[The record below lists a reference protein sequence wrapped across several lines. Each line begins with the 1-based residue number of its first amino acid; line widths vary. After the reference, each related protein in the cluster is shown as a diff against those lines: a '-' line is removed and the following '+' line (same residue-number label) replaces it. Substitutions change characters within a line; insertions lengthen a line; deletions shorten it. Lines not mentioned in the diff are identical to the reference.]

1 MEHPTNLAIFS
12 LKKNPRS
19 NSSRVLFQPM
29 PENGGK
35 WYRRWPGQMMAW
47 LFWPNYDISPT
58 CFFLEI
64 RGFPFLSYLL
74 GERGRVRLRWNLTRL
89 NEPTLKNKTSTWS
102 KTKQQNK
109 HKNLLLAWWGY
120 FLWKSWE
127 FRPQHIDP
135 PHLRHEERHPANS
148 DQVVLRFCYGS
159 RSPPQAE
166 NPIVIRQALWK
177 ENMHTL
183 PETNIATENRTLE
196 KQIPIGNHSFLYRCY
211 VS

>member
-127 FRPQHIDP
+127 FRPQNIDP
-135 PHLRHEERHPANS
+135 PPPSAWGKASSKFRSGRAAILLWQPLTSPSWKSHS
-148 DQVVLRFCYGS
+148 D
-159 RSPPQAE
+159 SPGPVEGKYAYPPW
-166 NPIVIRQALWK
+166 N
-177 ENMHTL
+177 
-183 PETNIATENRTLE
+183 
-196 KQIPIGNHSFLYRCY
+196 
-211 VS
+211 